1 MGIVNRMKMGT
12 VVLMLSVSLFIFFKT
27 RTEAPQIAGFKKA
40 DLEQVLKLTGVT
52 YDGTLQ
58 DLVKAT
64 QKGWLRPAG
73 KERWEIE
80 EQPHEKK
87 RAELLPL
94 FKNMGLVDGWEVK
107 EPSYDYIL
115 FMGATVFRMA
125 FRMETLHEVLTKLT
139 SYKDI
144 VFLSGCR
151 YLTDNEKEFLA
162 KRGWDSLAIT
172 EAGIYPRMF
181 EEFQIPM
188 NKVVCIDS
196 AETKKADG
204 TMYRPTTADTVKDW
218 LKTNPLAGSA
228 LVISSQ
234 PFCHYQKVVTESLLP
249 TTFRV
254 QAVGVK
260 APEDTTVAVYLDT
273 VARTL
278 YQWVSTQKTK

>member
-1 MGIVNRMKMGT
+1 MKMGT
-12 VVLMLSVSLFIFFKT
+12 VALMFSVSLFVFFKT

-58 DLVKAT
+58 DLVKVT

-80 EQPHEKK
+80 DQPHEKQ

-94 FKNMGLVDGWEVK
+94 FKNMGLVDAYEVT
-107 EPSYDYIL
+107 ESSYDHIL

-125 FRMETLHEVLTKLT
+125 LRMETLHEVIAKLT

-144 VFLSGCR
+144 IFLSGCR
-151 YLTDNEKEFLA
+151 YLTDNEKEFLV
-162 KRGWDSLAIT
+162 KRGWNPLATT

-196 AETKKADG
+196 LETKKADG

-218 LKTNPLAGSA
+218 LKMNPTPGTA

-249 TTFRV
+249 ATFTV
-254 QAVGVK
+254 KAVGVK

-273 VARTL
+273 LARTL
-278 YQWVSTQKTK
+278 YQWVSTQKNK

>member
-1 MGIVNRMKMGT
+1 MVTNRMKMGT
-12 VVLMLSVSLFIFFKT
+12 VALMFSVSLFVFFKT

-58 DLVKAT
+58 DLVKVT

-80 EQPHEKK
+80 DKPHEKQK
-87 RAELLPL
+87 AELLPL
-94 FKNMGLVDGWEVK
+94 FKNMGLVDAYEVT
-107 EPSYDYIL
+107 ESSYDHVL

-125 FRMETLHEVLTKLT
+125 LRMETLRDVLA
-139 SYKDI
+139 SPIAYKDI

-151 YLTDNEKEFLA
+151 YLTDNEKEFLV
-162 KRGWDSLAIT
+162 KRGWNPLATT

-181 EEFQIPM
+181 EEFKIPM
-188 NKVVCIDS
+188 DKVVCIDS
-196 AETKKADG
+196 LETKKTDG

-218 LKTNPLAGSA
+218 LKTNPTPGTA

-254 QAVGVK
+254 KTVGVK

-273 VARTL
+273 LARTL

>member
-1 MGIVNRMKMGT
+1 MVANRIKAGT
-12 VVLMLSVSLFIFFKT
+12 VALMFSVSLFVFFKT

-94 FKNMGLVDGWEVK
+94 FKNMGLVDAWEAK

-125 FRMETLHEVLTKLT
+125 LRMETLHEVLAKLT

-151 YLTDNEKEFLA
+151 YLTDNEKEFLVM
-162 KRGWDSLAIT
+162 RGWNPLATT

-196 AETKKADG
+196 LETKKADG

-218 LKTNPLAGSA
+218 LKTNPISGSA

-234 PFCHYQKVVTESLLP
+234 PFCLYQKVVTESLLP
-249 TTFRV
+249 TTFKV
-254 QAVGVK
+254 EAVGVK

-273 VARTL
+273 LARTL
-278 YQWVSTQKTK
+278 YQWVSTQKNK

>member
-1 MGIVNRMKMGT
+1 MVTNRIKVGT
-12 VVLMLSVSLFIFFKT
+12 VTLMFCAFLFVFFKT
-27 RTEAPQIAGFKKA
+27 RTEVPHIAGFKKA
-40 DLEQVLKLTGVT
+40 DLEQVLYLTGVT

-80 EQPHEKK
+80 DQPHEKQ
-87 RAELLPL
+87 RDVLLPL
-94 FKNMGLVDGWEVK
+94 FRNMGLVDAWEAQ
-107 EPSYDYIL
+107 ESSYEHIL

-125 FRMETLHEVLTKLT
+125 ARMETLHEVLVKLT

-151 YLTDNEKEFLA
+151 YLTGDEKEFLI
-162 KRGWDSLAIT
+162 KRGWSPVATT
-172 EAGIYPRMF
+172 EGGVYPRLF
-181 EEFQIPM
+181 EE
-188 NKVVCIDS
+188 NKIALDKVIFIDS
-196 AETKKADG
+196 PETILPSG
-204 TMYRPTTADTVKDW
+204 RVWRPTTADGVKDW
-218 LKTNPLAGSA
+218 LKTNPTPGTA

-234 PFCHYQKVVTESLLP
+234 PFCHYQKVVAESLLP
-249 TTFRV
+249 TTFTV

-273 VARTL
+273 LARTL
-278 YQWVSTQKTK
+278 YQWVTTQKNK